1 MNSSAS
7 SCSDTG
13 PLPSLNLLL
22 VDDDVV
28 TRRTLRKVLEE
39 WGHGVTEAASGPEA
53 LALLNRN
60 ESFHAI
66 ITDWMM
72 AGMTGLDLCRR
83 VGWG

>member
-39 WGHGVTEAASGPEA
+39 WGHGVPEAASGPEA

-66 ITDWMM
+66 ITD
-72 AGMTGLDLCRR
+72 
-83 VGWG
+83 